1 MSGVL
6 LALPNLFPHL
16 KCFGL
21 IPYLGF
27 MQRYARKQKEEIGRS
42 PYDIVFLGD
51 KKMEHPIIHCIDFD
65 SEKLQETELNSVEE
79 ILPYLSSTEMSW
91 INIDGLHDI
100 EFMGQLAEV
109 LGLDRMIFS
118 DIADTSSRPK
128 LIEYDNCLFLSLKM
142 LHQPSEKK
150 TLLVEN
156 ISIIL
161 TRRMIITFQERAG
174 DVFDPVR
181 ERIRKGKTRI
191 RSRGTDY
198 LLSAMIDVIID
209 NYIHIVGDL
218 GEKIEALEARL
229 LPEPQKTVVH
239 HISHFKRELNF
250 LRRTIQPA
258 EEVIYALNKLESQF
272 ILEKTKVHYR
282 DLKDNISLA
291 RDTSETYR
299 EILSDQL
306 SIYHTIMS
314 TKLNDVMKFL
324 TIFSVIFIPLT
335 FIVGVYGTNFDV
347 LPELHFKYSYF
358 IMWGIMVVIAVGM
371 LIYFKRKRWL

>member
-1 MSGVL
+1 
-6 LALPNLFPHL
+6 
-16 KCFGL
+16 
-21 IPYLGF
+21 
-27 MQRYARKQKEEIGRS
+27 MQRYARKHKEEIGRS

-51 KKMEHPIIHCIDFD
+51 KKMEHPIVHCIDFD

-142 LHQPSEKK
+142 LHQQSEKK

-156 ISIIL
+156 ISFIL
-161 TRRMIITFQERAG
+161 TPRMLITFQERAG

-272 ILEKTKVHYR
+272 ILEKTRVHYR

-299 EILSDQL
+299 EILNDQL

-358 IMWGIMVVIAVGM
+358 IMWGIMILIAVGM
-371 LIYFKRKRWL
+371 LIYFRRKRWL

>member
-1 MSGVL
+1 
-6 LALPNLFPHL
+6 
-16 KCFGL
+16 
-21 IPYLGF
+21 
-27 MQRYARKQKEEIGRS
+27 MQRYARKPKEEIGRS

-51 KKMEHPIIHCIDFD
+51 KKMEHPIIQCIDFD
-65 SEKLQETELNSVEE
+65 GEKLLETQLNSVEE
-79 ILPYLSSTEMSW
+79 ILPFFTSKQMTW

-100 EFMGQLAEV
+100 EFMEQLAEG

-118 DIADTSSRPK
+118 VIADTSSRPK
-128 LIEYDNCLFLSLKM
+128 LLEYDNCLFLSLKM
-142 LHQPSEKK
+142 LHQPVDKK

-161 TRRMIITFQERAG
+161 TPHMLITFQERPG

-191 RSRGTDY
+191 RIRGTDY
-198 LLSAMIDVIID
+198 LLAAIIDVVID
-209 NYIHIVGDL
+209 NYIYVIGTL
-218 GEKIEALEARL
+218 GEKIEGLESRL
-229 LPEPQKTVVH
+229 LPEPHKSVINQ
-239 HISHFKRELNF
+239 ISHYKRELNF
-250 LRRTIQPA
+250 VRRNIQPA
-258 EEVIYALNKLESQF
+258 EEVIYSLNKLESYF
-272 ILEKTKVHYR
+272 IQEKTKVHYR
-282 DLKDNISLA
+282 DLKDNVSLA

-335 FIVGVYGTNFDV
+335 FIAGIYGTNFDV

-358 IMWGIMVVIAVGM
+358 IMWAIMVVIAVGM
-371 LIYFKRKRWL
+371 LMYFKRKRWL